1 MIMTA
6 PSAKGGWHLIH
17 QGPSLVLP
25 RDSALAL
32 STASLP
38 THCECLVML
47 SLPTQRWVLGD

>member
-6 PSAKGGWHLIH
+6 PSAKGGLHLIH

-38 THCECLVML
+38 TRYECLVML
-47 SLPTQRWVLGD
+47 SLPTHQWALG